1 MKKMKITAMTVA
13 LGVFLM
19 GQSAFAST
27 EYNGM
32 MNMMNSSHGEGMVKM
47 MENMSPKAKEQMMKQ
62 HKRFME

>member
-1 MKKMKITAMTVA
+1 MKKFRVTMMATA

-19 GQSAFAST
+19 GQSAFAAN

-32 MNMMNSSHGEGMVKM
+32 MNMMNSSNGQGMEQM